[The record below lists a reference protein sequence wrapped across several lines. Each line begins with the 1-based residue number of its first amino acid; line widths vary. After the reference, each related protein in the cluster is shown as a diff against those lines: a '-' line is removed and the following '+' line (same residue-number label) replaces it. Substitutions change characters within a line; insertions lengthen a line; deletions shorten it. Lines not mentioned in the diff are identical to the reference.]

1 MQKVCYNELLQAS
14 IPATAAN
21 ANATVIPD
29 AIWNKVTSFQEI
41 EETRRL
47 LDTVAGYRLLKEKA
61 SNIRLDIANILRDY
75 KDLDE
80 KFHDNDLNEV
90 LRGVAGDLVENVE
103 LIDEFTHP
111 KTKRLSKCFR
121 IRYRSMDR
129 SLTNAEID
137 SFQEKARSQATKQ
150 L

>member
-1 MQKVCYNELLQAS
+1 MQKVCYNEPLQAS

-41 EETRRL
+41 EEIRRL

-80 KFHDNDLNEV
+80 KFREKYS
-90 LRGVAGDLVENVE
+90 GFQSETA
-103 LIDEFTHP
+103 
-111 KTKRLSKCFR
+111 
-121 IRYRSMDR
+121 
-129 SLTNAEID
+129 LT
-137 SFQEKARSQATKQ
+137 
-150 L
+150 